1 MQRLRTIM
9 SYTLAFLATPLVM
22 ATFIGL
28 GHWSKSLVASTGIK
42 IYPRISGG
50 EIVKTVDH
58 PGYQTELHRTV
69 FDGLFWDDKTGFIQ
83 IDWIP
88 SRTAPR
94 NIDEEIDYNQD
105 GQMDFRIQL
114 DTQTLQA
121 KLVGYNSHVLD
132 LGTVCKLKKGYAV
145 RINLQR

>member
-28 GHWSKSLVASTGIK
+28 DHWSKRLVASTGIK
-42 IYPRISGG
+42 IYPRITGG
-50 EIVKTVDH
+50 EVVKTLDH
-58 PGYQTELHRTV
+58 PGYRTESHRAV
-69 FDGLFWDDKTGFIQ
+69 FDGFLWHGKTGFVQ

-94 NIDEEIDYNQD
+94 IIDEEIDYNQD

-114 DTQTLQA
+114 DTQTLEA
-121 KLVGYNSHVLD
+121 KLVGYNSHVLS
-132 LGTVCKLKKGYAV
+132 LGGVYRLKKGYAV

>member
-9 SYTLAFLATPLVM
+9 SYTLALLATPLVM

-28 GHWSKSLVASTGIK
+28 GHWSKSLVAATGIR

-50 EIVKTVDH
+50 EVVRMLDH
-58 PGYQTELHRTV
+58 LGYQTELHRAV
-69 FDGLFWDDKTGFIQ
+69 FDGFLWDEKTGFVQ

-88 SRTAPR
+88 SLTAPR
-94 NIDEEIDYNQD
+94 NIVEEIDYNQD

-114 DTQTLQA
+114 DTQTLEA
-121 KLVGYNSHVLD
+121 KLVGYNSHVLN
-132 LGTVCKLKKGYAV
+132 LGAVYKLKKGYAV
-145 RINLQR
+145 RIKLQR